1 MKLEFYKRRFY
12 HIYNRGINSC
22 LIFEND
28 ENKVFLNQFS
38 KYLGGKVKLL
48 AYCLMDN
55 HFHFV
60 IQISVEKRVTQG
72 FSNFFNSY

>member
-1 MKLEFYKRRFY
+1 VSKPSKYEKKFYKRRFY

-28 ENKVFLNQFS
+28 ENKRFFKSVFKVFGR
-38 KYLGGKVKLL
+38 KGKVV

-60 IQISVEKRVTQG
+60 IQISDVEKK
-72 FSNFFNSY
+72 